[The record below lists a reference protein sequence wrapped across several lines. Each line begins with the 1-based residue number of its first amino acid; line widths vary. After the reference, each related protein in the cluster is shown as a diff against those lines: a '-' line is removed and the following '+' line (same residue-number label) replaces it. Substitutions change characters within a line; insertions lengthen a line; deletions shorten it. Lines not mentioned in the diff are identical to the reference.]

1 MRIVDADT
9 VAHSLPYGE
18 LIDALSRAFEAGAR
32 VPVRAHHAIEA
43 EGRSTATLL
52 LMPAWRDGGS
62 VGVKI
67 ATVFPDNATRGLGA
81 VHACY
86 FLMDGLTGEPLA
98 VLDGSE
104 LTLRRTACASAL
116 ASRHLSRADS
126 RTLLMVGTGRLAPHL
141 IRAHSIVRDLERVIV
156 WGRRDAA
163 AHELIE
169 MMQPFGAELR
179 VASDLEEAVRSAD
192 IVSCATLA
200 SEPLVRGAWLR
211 PGQHLDLVGAF
222 TPTMREAD
230 GDAVRKSHVAVDT
243 YAGAFGE
250 AGDILLAIDEGLITR
265 EHVRAELSELVRGEK
280 TLRLAATDIT
290 LFKSVGTA
298 LEDLAAAELVVANSG

>member
-1 MRIVDADT
+1 
-9 VAHSLPYGE
+9 
-18 LIDALSRAFEAGAR
+18 
-32 VPVRAHHAIEA
+32 
-43 EGRSTATLL
+43 
-52 LMPAWRDGGS
+52 
-62 VGVKI
+62 
-67 ATVFPDNATRGLGA
+67 
-81 VHACY
+81 
-86 FLMDGLTGEPLA
+86 
-98 VLDGSE
+98 
-104 LTLRRTACASAL
+104 
-116 ASRHLSRADS
+116 
-126 RTLLMVGTGRLAPHL
+126 
-141 IRAHSIVRDLERVIV
+141 VIV

-211 PGQHLDLVGAF
+211 PGQHLDIVGAF
-222 TPTMREAD
+222 TPAMREAD

-298 LEDLAAAELVVANSG
+298 LEDLAAAELVVASSG

>member
-9 VAHSLPYGE
+9 VADCLPYGQ
-18 LIDALSRAFEAGAR
+18 LIDALDRAFGAGAQ

-52 LMPAWRDGGS
+52 MMPAWRDGGCI
-62 VGVKI
+62 GVKI
-67 ATVFPDNATRGLGA
+67 ATVFPDNAKRGLGA
-81 VHACY
+81 VHASY

-116 ASRHLSRADS
+116 ASRYLSRSDA

-141 IRAHSIVRDLERVIV
+141 VRAHATVRDLERVIV

-163 AHELIE
+163 AHELVGS
-169 MMQPFGAELR
+169 MQPFGAELR
-179 VASDLEEAVRSAD
+179 VASDLEEAVRAAD
-192 IVSCATLA
+192 IVCCATLA
-200 SEPLVRGAWLR
+200 SQPLIRGAWLR

-230 GDAVRKSHVAVDT
+230 GDAVRRSRTAVDT
-243 YAGAFGE
+243 YAGAFRE
-250 AGDILLAIDEGLITR
+250 AGDILLAIDEGLIDR
-265 EHVRAELSELVRGEK
+265 QHVQAELSELVLGDK
-280 TLRLAATDIT
+280 TLRRTAADIT